1 MVNVLDNY
9 KLIELEING
18 DTETVRI
25 NTSEAWNVLEFEVNG
40 KKAVVNENNKIKKD
54 KSNILFKI

>member
-18 DTETVRI
+18 NTETVRI
-25 NTSEAWNVLEFEVNG
+25 NTSEA
-40 KKAVVNENNKIKKD
+40 
-54 KSNILFKI
+54 